1 MQEREQDNDDI
12 QNKIVPENVHT
23 ISIVHREG
31 ATCIGSSSATLLSGR
46 SSIDSCL
53 ITILI
58 PFMLTKSMLSISPC
72 LRLVPAR
79 GDRFGGVVVREA
91 GFGESVFARP
101 SPSRSSLDFGGV
113 IIPTSGVPC
122 RLPLAE
128 SLNSRL
134 LEIS

>member
-1 MQEREQDNDDI
+1 MQERERANDDI
-12 QNKIVPENVHT
+12 ENKIVPKNIHT
-23 ISIVHREG
+23 ASIVHREG
-31 ATCIGSSSATLLSGR
+31 ATCIGSSIATLLSGR

-53 ITILI
+53 ITMFI
-58 PFMLTKSMLSISPC
+58 PFTLTKSALSTSAC

-101 SPSRSSLDFGGV
+101 STRVSSLDFGGV

-128 SLNSRL
+128 SFNSRL

>member
-1 MQEREQDNDDI
+1 M
-12 QNKIVPENVHT
+12 
-23 ISIVHREG
+23 VHREG
-31 ATCIGSSSATLLSGR
+31 ATCIGSSIATLLSGR

-58 PFMLTKSMLSISPC
+58 PFTLTKSALSTSSC

-79 GDRFGGVVVREA
+79 GDRFGGELVREA

-113 IIPTSGVPC
+113 IIPKSGVPC

-128 SLNSRL
+128 SLDSRL